1 MESVIKKNSVNTRDR
16 GEDRGARARA
26 GTAVIPETLCP
37 HSEFCGGCIH
47 QGQSYEEQLT
57 GKEEE
62 VLRLFK
68 NAGLSPERFDPISGC
83 PEEYRFA
90 YRNKMEYTFGDLV
103 KGGELTLGMHRRKMF
118 MSVVTVDHC
127 QLVDPDFNRILR
139 CTLDFCI
146 ARAYP
151 KYHKKTHTGLL
162 RNLIIRKGQRTNELL
177 VNIVTSSQ
185 ADFDEVAWTKEL
197 LALPLGNKIVGIM
210 HTLNDGIADAVKCDE
225 LRVLY
230 GRDYYMEEIFGLKF
244 RVNIFSFF
252 QTNVEAVERLYSRAI
267 DLIDD
272 FSGKNVLDLYCGTG
286 TISQV
291 MALKAGHVLGIEL
304 VPESVESAR
313 RNAAIN
319 GLANCEFACGDVFEV
334 LDSLDFQGFGARS
347 GAVGASSNRTDL
359 ESDGAVSTGAESV
372 GAGSASVEF
381 ADRGIVSIKSIGSE
395 TVGAGTD
402 GIDRKQ
408 PDVIVVDPPRAGMT
422 PNAVDKIVS
431 YGVPQIVY
439 ISCNPKTLVKNLVQF
454 TESGYEVKY
463 VKPYDNF
470 PMTRHV
476 ETVVL
481 LSRKA
486 D

>member
-1 MESVIKKNSVNTRDR
+1 MESVKKTNLMSA
-16 GEDRGARARA
+16 GEHGTPGGAGARAL
-26 GTAVIPETLCP
+26 PDTLCP
-37 HSEFCGGCIH
+37 HSEFCGGCVH
-47 QGQSYEEQLT
+47 QGRSYEEQLA

-62 VLRLFK
+62 VRRLFEK
-68 NAGLSPERFDPISGC
+68 AGILPEQTDPISGC

-146 ARAYP
+146 ARGYL

-185 ADFDEVAWTKEL
+185 SEFDEAAWTKEL
-197 LALPLGNKIVGIM
+197 LALPLENRIVGIM
-210 HTLNDGIADAVKCDE
+210 RTLNDGVADTVKCDE
-225 LRVLY
+225 LRQLY

-304 VPESVESAR
+304 VQESVESAR
-313 RNAAIN
+313 SNAAIN
-319 GLANCEFACGDVFEV
+319 GLDNCEFACGDAFEV
-334 LDSLDFQGFGARS
+334 LDSLDLS
-347 GAVGASSNRTDL
+347 GSS
-359 ESDGAVSTGAESV
+359 AVSP
-372 GAGSASVEF
+372 AGSSEQQDPAAGIAADTAS
-381 ADRGIVSIKSIGSE
+381 RTGIG
-395 TVGAGTD
+395 TAG
-402 GIDRKQ
+402 RAFSR

-422 PNAVDKIVS
+422 PNAVNKIIS

-439 ISCNPKTLVKNLVQF
+439 ISCNPKTLVKNLAQF

-470 PMTRHV
+470 PMTKHV
-476 ETVVL
+476 ECVVL
-481 LSRKA
+481 MSKA
-486 D
+486 NT